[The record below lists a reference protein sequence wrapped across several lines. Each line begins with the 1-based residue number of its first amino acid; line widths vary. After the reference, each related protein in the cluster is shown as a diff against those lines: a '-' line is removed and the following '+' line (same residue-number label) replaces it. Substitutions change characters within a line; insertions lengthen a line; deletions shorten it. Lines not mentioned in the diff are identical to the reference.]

1 MVEGFGEFG
10 QEGFQQ
16 TQWPQSQ
23 FGGGTV
29 LAQSQFVSQVE
40 DDLTEEERDRME
52 KVDEAN
58 QKRRAD
64 LYAKQESEEIS
75 KRDRKQKAETELRK
89 WQKER
94 DDQINLRRQNNV
106 EQEK

>member
-1 MVEGFGEFG
+1 
-10 QEGFQQ
+10 
-16 TQWPQSQ
+16 
-23 FGGGTV
+23 
-29 LAQSQFVSQVE
+29 
-40 DDLTEEERDRME
+40 ME
-52 KVDEAN
+52 KVNEAN

-64 LYAKQESEEIS
+64 LYTKQESEEIS
-75 KRDRKQKAETELRK
+75 KRDRKQNAETELRK

>member
-23 FGGGTV
+23 FGGTG

-40 DDLTEEERDRME
+40 DDLTEEERDRMA
-52 KVDEAN
+52 KVEEAN
-58 QKRRAD
+58 QQRRAD
-64 LYAKQESEEIS
+64 LYSKQESEEIS

-94 DDQINLRRQNNV
+94 EDQINLRRQNNV

>member
-1 MVEGFGEFG
+1 
-10 QEGFQQ
+10 
-16 TQWPQSQ
+16 
-23 FGGGTV
+23 
-29 LAQSQFVSQVE
+29 
-40 DDLTEEERDRME
+40 ME

-94 DDQINLRRQNNV
+94 DDQINLRRQTNV